1 MFIAV
6 VTTSTSLDMGDLDS
20 LPGTGP
26 VKEVQRSLHPF
37 VKKRQEV
44 IKIRRILTFRLTSH
58 INSDEDEARSIA
70 RPLSLLETSCGFET
84 IPHGF
89 RGIQK
94 EYLRCVLANINA
106 RTENAAIRR
115 EHLGAHA
122 GYENQDSVSRRQ
134 GSSKD
139 LNAACPPIQ
148 SFLDLVTQRQKHD
161 RLHIVQDYID
171 MLAEKSAAS
180 PEHLDPKRVLK
191 DVESLPKM
199 PPEIMQVSNISQGS
213 GRTDLKGLV
222 DQLEK
227 SVLCAKLLL
236 KREQNFLAKLKA
248 ENEASSNSNGS
259 RLEALGHTRNFLI
272 NWIEDELAGAGEN
285 LPESEGIQDLHTSGS
300 KGKAYIDAQ
309 LIAVQNQYARYTK
322 ARQSLVAVSTDK
334 LDTAVAPSH
343 KDSVISPP
351 KDERNGLSAMSQ
363 VIHPYLEEMVTVTNE
378 QKAIIQQKSHLT
390 ITLAKQ
396 LKEAGQ
402 GLGRMAD
409 ESHLLP
415 THPLPTVSSQ
425 HKGLEAAVSFGDE
438 ISSHEKPD
446 TSRRAQAWVFAAEAA
461 GNATKGLI
469 SDRLEEGEVLIADAQ
484 QTLLEVH
491 NLLGNQNK
499 VTDLGRGLAA
509 SSKRENGQSGDIWA
523 RLDGNLGVNKDERE
537 GHDVA

>member
-1 MFIAV
+1 MFTAV
-6 VTTSTSLDMGDLDS
+6 VTTSTSLDMDDLDS
-20 LPGTGP
+20 LPGP

-44 IKIRRILTFRLTSH
+44 IEIRRILALHLTTH
-58 INSDEDEARSIA
+58 ISSDEARSIA
-70 RPLSLLETSCGFET
+70 RPLSLLETSSGFET

-94 EYLRCVLANINA
+94 EYLRCVRANINA

-115 EHLGAHA
+115 EHHGAHT
-122 GYENQDSVSRRQ
+122 GRENQDSISQRQ

-148 SFLDLVTQRQKHD
+148 SFLDLVTQRQKYD

-180 PEHLDPKRVLK
+180 PGHLDPKRVLK

-227 SVLCAKLLL
+227 SVLRSKLLL
-236 KREQNFLAKLKA
+236 KREQNFLVKLKA
-248 ENEASSNSNGS
+248 ENDASSNSNGS

-285 LPESEGIQDLHTSGS
+285 LPESAGNQDLHTSGS
-300 KGKAYIDAQ
+300 KGKAYINAQ
-309 LIAVQNQYARYTK
+309 LIAIRKQYARYTK
-322 ARQSLVAVSTDK
+322 ARQSLVAVATDK
-334 LDTAVAPSH
+334 LDTAVALSH
-343 KDSVISPP
+343 KNSVISPP

-378 QKAIIQQKSHLT
+378 QKAMIQQKSHLT

-396 LKEAGQ
+396 LKEASQ
-402 GLGRMAD
+402 GLNRMAD

-415 THPLPTVSSQ
+415 KHPLPTINSQ
-425 HKGLEAAVSFGDE
+425 HKGLGAAVSFGDE
-438 ISSHEKPD
+438 ISGHEKPD
-446 TSRRAQAWVFAAEAA
+446 TSRRAQTWVFAAEAA
-461 GNATKGLI
+461 GNAAKGLI
-469 SDRLEEGEVLIADAQ
+469 SDRLEEGEVIIADAQ
-484 QTLLEVH
+484 QTLLELH

-499 VTDLGRGLAA
+499 ITDLGRGLAA
-509 SSKRENGQSGDIWA
+509 SSKRENGQSGNIWA
-523 RLDGNLGVNKDERE
+523 RLDGNLGEIKDERE
-537 GHDVA
+537 GRDVA